1 MHLMYSQSTCG
12 PSSSPPRL
20 WCLPSSPLC
29 YNGATC
35 IVNVT
40 DTTRRFQCQ
49 CPTGYYGSQCQIK
62 NPRTCLDYW
71 TDEVKPISRKYTIVD
86 SNGTLYDVFCD
97 FDSEEGLV
105 WTLFESF
112 DLDSMVH
119 VNGIPFTKDWPK
131 NEHNLSWKLFRL
143 PKSVMSEISSFS
155 TFWRAT
161 CSYSLYGVD
170 FQDYIM
176 VRLSMVN
183 PLTHNLDFLKEK
195 CSTVDYINIK
205 GTNCVNCTQMIFQ
218 RSNTML
224 FLRPS
229 KSRLKGKCNFN
240 TSTVEHRCDNGNYSR
255 LFCRY
260 DVCSDPKYRCSEKTT
275 STTEFW
281 FGAIKAN
288 YGNELGT

>member
-1 MHLMYSQSTCG
+1 MYLTYFQSACG
-12 PSSSPPRL
+12 SLSSPPRIC
-20 WCLPSSPLC
+20 CLPSSPLC

-119 VNGIPFTKDWPK
+119 VNKIPFTKDWPK
-131 NEHNLSWKLFRL
+131 NEHDLSWKLFRL
-143 PKSVMSEISSFS
+143 PKSVMSEISSRS
-155 TFWRAT
+155 TFWIGGQHVPT
-161 CSYSLYGVD
+161 LCMGL
-170 FQDYIM
+170 
-176 VRLSMVN
+176 
-183 PLTHNLDFLKEK
+183 
-195 CSTVDYINIK
+195 
-205 GTNCVNCTQMIFQ
+205 IF
-218 RSNTML
+218 
-224 FLRPS
+224 
-229 KSRLKGKCNFN
+229 
-240 TSTVEHRCDNGNYSR
+240 E
-255 LFCRY
+255 
-260 DVCSDPKYRCSEKTT
+260 TT
-275 STTEFW
+275 SE
-281 FGAIKAN
+281 
-288 YGNELGT
+288 